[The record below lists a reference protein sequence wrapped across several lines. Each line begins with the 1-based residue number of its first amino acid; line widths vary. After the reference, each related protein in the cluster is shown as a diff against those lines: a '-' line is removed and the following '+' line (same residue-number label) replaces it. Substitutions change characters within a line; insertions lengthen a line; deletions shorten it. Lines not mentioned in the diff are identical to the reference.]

1 MSTRAEMGLN
11 PIAVNLFWSHL
22 GLSIFLTFL
31 KYRPA
36 TPEHRLLFW
45 NSFFQ
50 VIGLLNDSLTFLY
63 FNSFNLPIPAAAK
76 SLAIPLTDKQS
87 DLFGV
92 KLISITGS
100 SIAKILLNKSPIL

>member
-1 MSTRAEMGLN
+1 M
-11 PIAVNLFWSHL
+11 
-22 GLSIFLTFL
+22 
-31 KYRPA
+31 
-36 TPEHRLLFW
+36 
-45 NSFFQ
+45 
-50 VIGLLNDSLTFLY
+50 
-63 FNSFNLPIPAAAK
+63 SFNLPIPAAAK